1 MGAGG
6 RRGGRFERVHMCMH
20 LWCQHTSR
28 RTGRCAKG
36 CRDSTIVPGTGLVGL
51 VANACGAR
59 PLKAHPGGVCDGGR
73 GAPRGARP
81 PLTPAHK
88 SRLRRDY

>member
-1 MGAGG
+1 
-6 RRGGRFERVHMCMH
+6 MH

-51 VANACGAR
+51 VVLVLTLIDVSLYG
-59 PLKAHPGGVCDGGR
+59 LWLVVSGDEGGQYDGGGHCR
-73 GAPRGARP
+73 RMRAAR
-81 PLTPAHK
+81 AH
-88 SRLRRDY
+88 